1 MIRIVDI
8 KFVPLTQLDEEKAES
23 VPHLCL
29 HVFTLGGTK
38 RNMCKRPQCEKD
50 SVADSVVVGECD
62 VSLCQGYAAIWAAP
76 AMIRLKYKVL

>member
-1 MIRIVDI
+1 MIPIVDI

-38 RNMCKRPQCEKD
+38 RNMCKHPQCEK
-50 SVADSVVVGECD
+50 DSVVVGECD